1 MGHRLPSLLIAA
13 LAAYGTAAAQTT
25 PPPTGAVTGHV
36 YCADTHT
43 PCRFASVTLEIAPQP
58 RASGS
63 GSAKSKP
70 RNYAASTDLD
80 GAFQITGV
88 LPGDYYI
95 LARQTGYFLP
105 YDLAINEFS
114 DDPAQRAKAID
125 AVLPRITVTA
135 GLTTTSVLN
144 LAAGASLSGTVRFDD
159 GGPASILRLHL
170 YRKDG
175 SGRWK
180 PYLNHS
186 GDPVMAP
193 LGLGTHTDSRGHFTE
208 LGLPEGIYCIEIMFP
223 EVVSASDTITG
234 NPSVTYRVSNNN
246 ALRIYN
252 GDKFRLRDAAPI
264 ELHEGEDRS
273 GIDIVIPTS
282 GLHSLHGFVVAKTD
296 GHPITEGRVR
306 LLDPDDKSILRD
318 SSIQPDGTFFFN
330 YVLQGSYLLE
340 IEEAVDTQNDKTI
353 TSYESLTTPL
363 LIEHDIT
370 DLSYSLV
377 PEKK

>member
-1 MGHRLPSLLIAA
+1 
-13 LAAYGTAAAQTT
+13 
-25 PPPTGAVTGHV
+25 
-36 YCADTHT
+36 
-43 PCRFASVTLEIAPQP
+43 
-58 RASGS
+58 
-63 GSAKSKP
+63 
-70 RNYAASTDLD
+70 
-80 GAFQITGV
+80 
-88 LPGDYYI
+88 
-95 LARQTGYFLP
+95 
-105 YDLAINEFS
+105 
-114 DDPAQRAKAID
+114 
-125 AVLPRITVTA
+125 
-135 GLTTTSVLN
+135 
-144 LAAGASLSGTVRFDD
+144 
-159 GGPASILRLHL
+159 
-170 YRKDG
+170 
-175 SGRWK
+175 
-180 PYLNHS
+180 
-186 GDPVMAP
+186 MAP

-208 LGLPEGIYCIEIMFP
+208 LGLPEGIYCIEIMLP

-234 NPSVTYRVSNNN
+234 NPSVTYRVTNNN

>member
-1 MGHRLPSLLIAA
+1 M
-13 LAAYGTAAAQTT
+13 
-25 PPPTGAVTGHV
+25 
-36 YCADTHT
+36 
-43 PCRFASVTLEIAPQP
+43 
-58 RASGS
+58 
-63 GSAKSKP
+63 
-70 RNYAASTDLD
+70 
-80 GAFQITGV
+80 
-88 LPGDYYI
+88 
-95 LARQTGYFLP
+95 
-105 YDLAINEFS
+105 
-114 DDPAQRAKAID
+114 
-125 AVLPRITVTA
+125 TA
-135 GLTTTSVLN
+135 GLTTTSVFN
-144 LAAGASLSGTVRFDD
+144 SAAGASLSGTVRFDD

-264 ELHEGEDRS
+264 ELHEGEARS

-282 GLHSLHGFVVAKTD
+282 GLHSLHGFVVAKTTAIPLRRD
-296 GHPITEGRVR
+296 TFACSIPTTSLYCETVR
-306 LLDPDDKSILRD
+306 FSPTAPSSSTTFSKVLTCSRSKKRSIRRMTR
-318 SSIQPDGTFFFN
+318 Q
-330 YVLQGSYLLE
+330 
-340 IEEAVDTQNDKTI
+340 
-353 TSYESLTTPL
+353 
-363 LIEHDIT
+363 
-370 DLSYSLV
+370 
-377 PEKK
+377 

>member
-144 LAAGASLSGTVRFDD
+144 LSRRRVSLRNRSIRRWRPSLNPATASLPQRWIRQVETIPEPLRRSG
-159 GGPASILRLHL
+159 
-170 YRKDG
+170 
-175 SGRWK
+175 
-180 PYLNHS
+180 N
-186 GDPVMAP
+186 
-193 LGLGTHTDSRGHFTE
+193 GTIG
-208 LGLPEGIYCIEIMFP
+208 
-223 EVVSASDTITG
+223 TG
-234 NPSVTYRVSNNN
+234 NAHRQSR
-246 ALRIYN
+246 
-252 GDKFRLRDAAPI
+252 
-264 ELHEGEDRS
+264 
-273 GIDIVIPTS
+273 
-282 GLHSLHGFVVAKTD
+282 SLH
-296 GHPITEGRVR
+296 
-306 LLDPDDKSILRD
+306 
-318 SSIQPDGTFFFN
+318 
-330 YVLQGSYLLE
+330 
-340 IEEAVDTQNDKTI
+340 
-353 TSYESLTTPL
+353 
-363 LIEHDIT
+363 
-370 DLSYSLV
+370 
-377 PEKK
+377 